1 MYYNLYYMM
10 NDFEAFYICS
20 RNQNE
25 TGCGSFLCA
34 HRLYKVLTIQTK
46 KDMEIKI
53 QISDA
58 VYAQLL
64 NGSTRIKGSIGLVN
78 SKEGNFN
85 AYLKRPV
92 EKLTQYLKLPHGRV
106 SVSETDIRL
115 AIHMK
120 RQAYDRH
127 SGIMEDEALMACSY
141 VDLMDDI
148 YNC

>member
-1 MYYNLYYMM
+1 M

-25 TGCGSFLCA
+25 TGYGSFFVRTSTLQS
-34 HRLYKVLTIQTK
+34 INNSNE

-92 EKLTQYLKLPHGRV
+92 KKLTQYLKLPHGRV

>member
-1 MYYNLYYMM
+1 MYYMM

-25 TGCGSFLCA
+25 TGCGIFLCA

-64 NGSTRIKGSIGLVN
+64 NGSKRMRGSIGLV
-78 SKEGNFN
+78 SPKEGNFS
-85 AYLKRPV
+85 AYQCKPMDKKR
-92 EKLTQYLKLPHGRV
+92 TFMKLPHGRV
-106 SVSETDIRL
+106 SVGDADVRMTLRIEQADYLYPSQVLEQESQL
-115 AIHMK
+115 AC
-120 RQAYDRH
+120 D
-127 SGIMEDEALMACSY
+127 Y
-141 VDLMDDI
+141 VDMMIETL
-148 YNC
+148 NA